1 MEIKK
6 FILQILEIIF
16 LIGGVL
22 YLILGILSLFTNH
35 ELIDRLGIKFSEN
48 IKLEESKIGTIELKN
63 KVTKKIAIELFI
75 SSIIDFILMIVCIF
89 CNKSNKEIVNDDMNI
104 SLIDMSKKTEKE
116 NIWIIQIKNESLI
129 KNLK

>member
-22 YLILGILSLFTNH
+22 YLILGIFSLFTNH

-129 KNLK
+129 KNSK

>member
-22 YLILGILSLFTNH
+22 YLILGIFSLFTNH

-48 IKLEESKIGTIELKN
+48 LKLEESKIGTIELKN

-116 NIWIIQIKNESLI
+116 NI
-129 KNLK
+129 